1 MHFDDRRTAPFIP
14 GAPVLA
20 AGTLVCSGS
29 WEKKTRAK
37 LKHKGESI
45 RLAPASIHPARQSL
59 SIAGAVSRQRPR
71 RSWSRHRSASS
82 GHTPAEPSFHPSAD
96 LVVAAGHQSG
106 RVGLTAC
113 ACCFL
118 RCLAA
123 CLRRRLLGCSDLLL
137 CATSPAP
144 LRLLSSR
151 FSPLCRRFLLLPLP
165 SAVRAMVCGGLRP
178 GVR

>member
-29 WEKKTRAK
+29 WEKTRAK
-37 LKHKGESI
+37 LTHKGESV
-45 RLAPASIHPARQSL
+45 RLAPASIHPAQQCL

-71 RSWSRHRSASS
+71 RSWTRHRSTSS

-113 ACCFL
+113 ACCFR

-123 CLRRRLLGCSDLLL
+123 RCRWRLLSCFELLPR
-137 CATSPAP
+137 ASSSAP